1 MDLRQLKY
9 FVTVFECG
17 NMSRAAEEIPI
28 SQPALTRS
36 VRMLEDELGVP
47 LFQRHARGAAPTA
60 AGERFYHHAKS
71 ILAEC
76 ARARQDAIQAG
87 GQLSG
92 AVTMGVGPLFASH
105 MIDGILARFCG
116 KYELVTVTVHQAF
129 FEDLVTQLDMGQIE
143 LALCNFPV
151 QELPASMVFESLFE
165 VRTSAFAGGSHPLT
179 RPASPSLEVLSKAR
193 WANAN
198 QPHSQEVLDALF
210 MNENVAGPRIA
221 LRTNSLTL
229 IKSAVIDYDFVGL
242 LPEHMMADELE
253 TGRAVRLEVP
263 GTPIIRSAG
272 LIMRKEGYRRPIAD
286 VLAEE
291 IRVACREMF
300 G

>member
-9 FVTVFECG
+9 FIAVYERG

-36 VRMLEDELGVP
+36 VRLLEDELGVE

-71 ILAEC
+71 ILSEC
-76 ARARQDAIQAG
+76 ARAREDAVQAG

-92 AVTMGVGPLFASH
+92 EVTIGVGPLFASH
-105 MIDGILARFCG
+105 VIDGVISRFCG
-116 KYELVTVTVHQAF
+116 KYQLVTVTLLQGY

-143 LALCNFPV
+143 LGFCNFPV
-151 QELPASMVFESLFE
+151 QELPGSLVFEPLFE
-165 VRTSAFAGGSHPLT
+165 VHTSVFVGSGHPLGRAT
-179 RPASPSLEVLSKAR
+179 TLSKQALAEAR
-193 WANAN
+193 WANVN
-198 QPHSQEVLDALF
+198 QPHSLDVLDSLF
-210 MNENVAGPRIA
+210 INENLAAPRIA

-229 IKSAVIDYDFVGL
+229 IRSLIVDYDFVGL
-242 LPEHMMADELE
+242 VPDHMMAEE
-253 TGRAVRLEVP
+253 VAAGTVARLDVP
-263 GTPIIRSAG
+263 GTPIVRDAG
-272 LIMRKEGYRRPIAD
+272 LMMRKDGYRRPVAD
-286 VLAEE
+286 VLAED
-291 IRVACREMF
+291 IRNACREMF